1 MRKTIKDFLM
11 LACVMMLIPT
21 YGAAQGNNSGNSFS
35 KAKKVLLKQ
44 VYADHRITFY
54 AKCKY
59 NAKKRVD
66 WSSCGLTPRKQ
77 PKRAA
82 RVEWEHVMPAWEF
95 GHQLQCWHKST
106 YINRKG
112 VEKKINAR
120 KNCIKTEPA
129 FVRMESDMHNL
140 RPAVGEL
147 NGDRSNY
154 RYGMI
159 QGENRA
165 YGQRVDFEVNFK
177 QRVAEPAPDVR
188 GDIARTYYYMEK
200 EYGVR
205 IGKKQQRLFNVW
217 NKQDPVDDWEAER
230 NCRIARKQGN
240 VNTFIKSSVNP
251 HSLEQGCK

>member
-1 MRKTIKDFLM
+1 MVDVLRL
-11 LACVMMLIPT
+11 LSN
-21 YGAAQGNNSGNSFS
+21 YSSAQGNNSGNSFS

-44 VYADHRITFY
+44 IYADHRITFY

-112 VEKKINAR
+112 VKKKINAR
-120 KNCIKTEPA
+120 KNCVKTEPA

-205 IGKKQQRLFNVW
+205 IGKKQQRLFNAW
-217 NKQDPVDDWEAER
+217 TLLSDE
-230 NCRIARKQGN
+230 
-240 VNTFIKSSVNP
+240 TFTCIILRTLRFFEIKFSYFFKTCFFMH
-251 HSLEQGCK
+251 HSLMNEELLPSIFTI